1 MRNNASKLQ
10 GRLQSKLSITRVL
23 EKCNRIQCDSS
34 VRCHQEESRSYVR
47 LNSAIFSCSKHQ
59 LAASSCSATFSRS
72 LPLETSRPATCR
84 ASFSSLKER
93 AVAASEAPASAST
106 SCASPNTR
114 LGTRGFILLGAA
126 LRVVWWSKMTSNA
139 GGGGAGKGRNRQMHC
154 QMQIRANAAVLETQ
168 AAACWREATGRMLLC
183 PKNDH
188 RRLRREN
195 EIKPKQ
201 KSGHLTQQL
210 VHSTLPV

>member
-10 GRLQSKLSITRVL
+10 GRLQSKLGITRVL
-23 EKCNRIQCDSS
+23 DKCNRIQCDSS
-34 VRCHQEESRSYVR
+34 VRCHQEESRSHVR

-59 LAASSCSATFSRS
+59 LAASFCSATFSRS

-93 AVAASEAPASAST
+93 AVAASEALASAST

-154 QMQIRANAAVLETQ
+154 QMQI
-168 AAACWREATGRMLLC
+168 
-183 PKNDH
+183 
-188 RRLRREN
+188 
-195 EIKPKQ
+195 
-201 KSGHLTQQL
+201 
-210 VHSTLPV
+210 